1 MSIQLAAV
9 PVDKGLT
16 DLSILGVPESAQTRG
31 PSIAGFPR
39 KFNPDS
45 LKVWKSML
53 EDPEFKNKVRQW
65 ASNDLAWHHA
75 IQDFLSRCDAQGVFP
90 FQNNTDTTRN
100 EFIQD
105 FVRRGRLDLMQFV
118 NESGIFKRARVKKVF
133 REYTRKDSGLI
144 INSWAELFPIK
155 EPGFEKWLTTS
166 PMPRFIPSIGNKYV
180 KVVRPNV
187 VMWVRYIND
196 NKVTIGFSI
205 EVAGTINIPGK
216 KTPKRKEV
224 DKYIDNNIYLPT
236 VRAHR
241 FNDVKNRLF

>member
-1 MSIQLAAV
+1 
-9 PVDKGLT
+9 
-16 DLSILGVPESAQTRG
+16 
-31 PSIAGFPR
+31 
-39 KFNPDS
+39 
-45 LKVWKSML
+45 
-53 EDPEFKNKVRQW
+53 
-65 ASNDLAWHHA
+65 
-75 IQDFLSRCDAQGVFP
+75 
-90 FQNNTDTTRN
+90 
-100 EFIQD
+100 
-105 FVRRGRLDLMQFV
+105 
-118 NESGIFKRARVKKVF
+118 
-133 REYTRKDSGLI
+133 
-144 INSWAELFPIK
+144 
-155 EPGFEKWLTTS
+155 
-166 PMPRFIPSIGNKYV
+166 MPRFIPSIGNKYV